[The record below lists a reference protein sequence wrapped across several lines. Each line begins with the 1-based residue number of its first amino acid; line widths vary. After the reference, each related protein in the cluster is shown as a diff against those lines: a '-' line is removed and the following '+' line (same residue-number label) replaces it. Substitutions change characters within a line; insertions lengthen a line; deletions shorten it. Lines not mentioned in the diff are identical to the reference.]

1 MVTTGLS
8 QIGLAF
14 CYLISVETAVL
25 ALPKHKGLISSVL
38 LFVSSIS
45 GTIFDLINTL
55 YVNPGDLIEDK
66 CLNLGVIDE
75 WYKI

>member
-8 QIGLAF
+8 QIGLAI

-25 ALPKHKGLISSVL
+25 AFPKRKGLISSVL

-45 GTIFDLINTL
+45 GTIFDLINAI
-55 YVNPGDLIEDK
+55 YVNPSNVEGDK
-66 CLNLGVIDE
+66 CLNVGTIDE
-75 WYKI
+75 W